1 MYTVQ
6 VITFVLIAVSMSL
19 VQCDPPKP
27 NVDEKCLVPPPNDVD
42 PMNCCKIPELLDSK
56 LIETC
61 ATKVYGPDSNPSS
74 QNEPPFAP
82 HIRVSVHNSF
92 FLSLSLHVCV
102 CIIANSSA
110 RFFARNFLMK
120 QIQFEHFEFGQRM
133 AIKRANLKRTK
144 YHDFIELICFAA

>member
-1 MYTVQ
+1 MYSIQ
-6 VITFVLIAVSMSL
+6 VIIFVMIAVSMVL

-61 ATKVYGPDSNPSS
+61 ATKVYGPDSNPSN

-82 HIRVSVHNSF
+82 HIRVSVHQF
-92 FLSLSLHVCV
+92 YLYC
-102 CIIANSSA
+102 AN
-110 RFFARNFLMK
+110 RIKMP
-120 QIQFEHFEFGQRM
+120 IQ
-133 AIKRANLKRTK
+133 KRTNK
-144 YHDFIELICFAA
+144 ERHNLIELICLQAPIFPIKKKEQTYKNSKQTNVIPISVCYRVHPE